1 MKVYSI
7 SSPEKLRDI
16 SGAIKWDKDRK
27 KVMELAA
34 TWERES
40 WDGQQEIITL
50 EVGRNAHIFRM
61 VDGKKKLIA
70 TMYVVAARE
79 IAKELTEA

>member
-16 SGAIKWDKDRK
+16 AGAIKWDRDRK
-27 KVMELAA
+27 KVMELAE

-40 WDGQQEIITL
+40 WDGQQEIVTL

-70 TMYVVAARE
+70 TMYVAAARD